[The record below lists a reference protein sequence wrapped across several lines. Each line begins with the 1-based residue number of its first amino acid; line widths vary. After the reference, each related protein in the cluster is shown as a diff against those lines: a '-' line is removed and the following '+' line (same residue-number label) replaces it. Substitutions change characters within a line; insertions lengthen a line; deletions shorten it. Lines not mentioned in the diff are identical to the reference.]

1 MNFVDIILGGLIL
14 YGLIKGFLNGL
25 FVEVASLVALIAGIF
40 GAMHF
45 SYVAG
50 NYLSEHVDWKEEH
63 INLAA
68 FAITF
73 VAIIIGVSL
82 IGKLLTKLANIAALG
97 LVNKIMGS
105 VFGALKVVVV
115 LGGLLIFIS
124 RLQVN
129 IPVFDAVQTEDSY
142 LYEPVKNTGDLIFQF
157 ILKDET
163 EFPDLKELPET
174 I

>member
-1 MNFVDIILGGLIL
+1 MNFIDIILGALIL

-25 FVEVASLVALIAGIF
+25 FIEVASLVALIAGIF
-40 GAMHF
+40 GAIHF

-50 NYLSEHVDWKEEH
+50 NFLTEHVDWNEEY

-73 VAIIIGVSL
+73 IAIIIAVSL

-105 VFGALKVVVV
+105 VFGALKFIVV

-129 IPVFDAVQTEDSY
+129 IPIFESAQTEESY
-142 LYEPVKNTGDLIFQF
+142 LYEPVKDMGNLIFQF
-157 ILKDET
+157 ILKE
-163 EFPDLKELPET
+163 ESGIPDLQEIPET
-174 I
+174 L

>member
-1 MNFVDIILGGLIL
+1 MNFLDIILGGLIL

-25 FVEVASLVALIAGIF
+25 FIEVASLVALIAGIF
-40 GAMHF
+40 GAIHF

-50 NYLSEHVDWKEEH
+50 NFLSERVDWQEEH

-73 VAIIIGVSL
+73 IGIIVGISM

-129 IPVFDAVQTEDSY
+129 IPLFDSSRTEESY
-142 LYEPVKNTGDLIFQF
+142 LYEPVKNTGDLIFQI
-157 ILKDET
+157 ILKDDT
-163 EFPDLKELPET
+163 ELPDLKDLPET
-174 I
+174 L